1 MSCMTQDLR
10 EEKQEIRGKQ
20 NMENGKIEPGLCHR
34 ETLSLV
40 EIMPDIKC
48 GAIWNISVPRLLMSD
63 VVRNTFLQIHEED
76 PWAWARELL
85 RGPSSP
91 PKSQAFT
98 VEDIFLR

>member
-10 EEKQEIRGKQ
+10 EEKQEVRGKK

-34 ETLSLV
+34 ETSSLV

-48 GAIWNISVPRLLMSD
+48 GAIWNISVPRLLTTD
-63 VVRNTFLQIHEED
+63 VVQSTFLQIHEED
-76 PWAWARELL
+76 PWAWVRELL

-91 PKSQAFT
+91 PKARLLLWRISF
-98 VEDIFLR
+98 